1 MSRKNETINQRRR
14 SFFGAATLTMG
25 AAQLG
30 LISAT
35 KGGSTDAKS
44 SLPVGS
50 SDAPRAFAALKQID
64 AGVLDVG
71 YAEVGPSN
79 GLPVILLHG
88 WPYDIRAFADVAPLL
103 GSAGYRVIVPHLL
116 GYCTTAF
123 RPTQTFRTRQQPSPA
138 VHYVTVI

>member
-14 SFFGAATLTMG
+14 RFFGAATLTMG

-44 SLPVGS
+44 SLPVGG
-50 SDAPRAFAALKQID
+50 SDSPRAFAGLKQIA

-88 WPYDIRAFADVAPLL
+88 WPYDIHAFADMAPLL
-103 GSAGYRVIVPHLL
+103 ASAAYRSIVPHLR
-116 GYCTTAF
+116 GYG
-123 RPTQTFRTRQQPSPA
+123 PTRVRCPGTLRNGHTPGVA
-138 VHYVTVI
+138 VAN